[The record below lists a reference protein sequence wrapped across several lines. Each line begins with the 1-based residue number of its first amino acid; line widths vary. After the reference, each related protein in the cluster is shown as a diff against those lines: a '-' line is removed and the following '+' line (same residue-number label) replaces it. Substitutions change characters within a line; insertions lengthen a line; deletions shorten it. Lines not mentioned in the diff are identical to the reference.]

1 MGYSLE
7 TAANDAPTYSHVKR
21 VAIVGAG
28 VAGLQLAERLQKVSG
43 MHVTIFEATG
53 KVGGVWSSNYA
64 DFGLQVPKELY
75 EFPAFPYPA
84 HKEWARF
91 PKGPEVQEYIEAFAA
106 HFELNAL
113 IRFHTTV
120 VAATPR
126 DGERGWA
133 VTTNTAG
140 AGAVTEAFD
149 FFVVATGMYGGACPH
164 MPAHPGKERFGGEV
178 VHSFDFTRRE
188 QAAGKRVVVVG
199 GGKSAVDCA
208 VAAVKGGAAEVTLLF
223 REAHWPVPRKILDLI
238 PFKFA
243 TYSRFGHA
251 LLPTHHD
258 VGALAW
264 WLHALFTPIKWL
276 VWRLVELIFAHQ
288 FALSKEL
295 LPSSRIEID
304 VFTGGQILTYEARD
318 MIRSGALKMRKDAIQ
333 TYTADGVDLASAGA
347 SIECDMVIYGTGFVK
362 SYAYL
367 DAATRAKL
375 HIQRD
380 GLYLYR
386 SMLPVDAPNM
396 AFLGSEVSTFNNIL
410 THGLQA
416 AWLAKVL
423 TGAVALPPPRKQQ
436 ADVEAEMHWK
446 RTWMPS
452 TSARAAIQQL
462 HMPKYH
468 DRLVA
473 DMGLPTCRKS
483 NPLAEL
489 LMPYN
494 ARDYAD
500 IFGAP
505 DCTAWMR
512 LKTLIVLAAALLVA
526 LVGSALS
533 WLLAAG
539 ACALVCALPEAPPRL
554 ALGAAADRAS
564 RAVARSDPRLV
575 AGMMGAVCAT
585 WIVGHA
591 AAAEY

>member
-1 MGYSLE
+1 MGYSLD
-7 TAANDAPTYSHVKR
+7 TAAKDAPTYAHVKR
-21 VAIVGAG
+21 VAIIGAG
-28 VAGLQLAERLQKVSG
+28 VAGLQLAERLQKVDG
-43 MHVTIFEATG
+43 MHVTILESTS

-75 EFPAFPYPA
+75 EFPAFPYP
-84 HKEWARF
+84 KDRVWARF

-106 HFELNAL
+106 HFGLNAL
-113 IRFHTTV
+113 IRFNTTV
-120 VAATPR
+120 VAAKPLEH
-126 DGERGWA
+126 DHGWE
-133 VTTNTAG
+133 VTTNTSG
-140 AGAVTEAFD
+140 VGAVTTESFD
-149 FFVVATGMYGGACPH
+149 FVVVATGMYGGACPH
-164 MPAHPGKERFGGEV
+164 MPAHLGKETFKGEV
-178 VHSFDFTRRE
+178 LHSFDFTRRE

-208 VAAVKGGAAEVTLLF
+208 VAAVKGGASEVTLLF
-223 REAHWPVPRKILDLI
+223 RKAHWPVPRKILDLI

-258 VGALAW
+258 VCALVW

-276 VWRLVELIFAHQ
+276 VWRLVELIFTWQ
-288 FALSKEL
+288 FQLSKEM
-295 LPSSRIEID
+295 LPTSRIEID
-304 VFTGGQILTYEARD
+304 VFTGGQILTYDARD
-318 MIRSGALKMRKDAIQ
+318 MIRAGSLKVCKNSIE
-333 TYTADGVDLASAGA
+333 TYTPNGVDLTRDGA
-347 SIECDMVIYGTGFVK
+347 SIDCDMVVYGTGFVK

-367 DAATRAKL
+367 DAATQAKL

-386 SMLPVDAPNM
+386 SMLPVEVPGL

-423 TGAVALPPPRKQQ
+423 TGVISLPPPKLLQ
-436 ADVEAEMHWK
+436 ADIEAEMNWK

-473 DMGLPTCRKS
+473 DMGMRTCRKS
-483 NPLAEL
+483 NPLSEL

-494 ARDYAD
+494 ARDYSD
-500 IFGAP
+500 IFGMP
-505 DCTAWMR
+505 DHTAWMR
-512 LKTLIVLAAALLVA
+512 VKALIVVAAALLA
-526 LVGSALS
+526 SLVGSFLT
-533 WLLAAG
+533 WLVIAG
-539 ACALVCALPEAPPRL
+539 ACALVYRLPDEAPRL
-554 ALGAAADRAS
+554 TVEAGRATRNVS
-564 RAVARSDPRLV
+564 KIDPKLV
-575 AGMMGAVCAT
+575 TSLMGAVCAMS
-585 WIVGHA
+585 IVGYA
-591 AAAEY
+591 AVAEH